1 MRSKAFSWSASV
13 TAGQPATSG
22 ARVCSLRQRT
32 ASGCP
37 EGPITLAHRSSE
49 MSLSSCVPPWVP

>member
-13 TAGQPATSG
+13 TAGQCATSG
-22 ARVCSLRQRT
+22 APICSSLHSV

-37 EGPITLAHRSSE
+37 EGPITLAQRPSG
-49 MSLSSCVPPWVP
+49 MSLSSLEPPSAP